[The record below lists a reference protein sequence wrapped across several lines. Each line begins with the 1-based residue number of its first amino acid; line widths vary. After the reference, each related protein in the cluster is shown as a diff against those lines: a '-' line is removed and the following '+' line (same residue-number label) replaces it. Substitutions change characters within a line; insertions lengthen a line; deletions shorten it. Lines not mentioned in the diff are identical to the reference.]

1 MIVEGIG
8 IVLGLAAALG
18 WAGLESRYR
27 KGRGNTL
34 QVSTGQWKL
43 ELDQPH
49 HYALKGELILA
60 NPLAD
65 LEVMVPELRAEL
77 QILSKES
84 LDGVAQTVR
93 LTSHHPDAEARSDD
107 YWFAYIVKKRQQTTV
122 SIDIDIKGTDLS
134 TLRVAWLRI
143 YYTTY
148 GPKGRIPRVHHEVL
162 PLAYPDAQQALR
174 WRTSE
179 SSEVLPIPTHLL
191 TRLDN
196 CVDIVN
202 RYVKPHVKPG
212 DIVTIGETPV
222 AIIQGRYR
230 HPSDIHPGWVASR
243 LCYFFL
249 PTSSL
254 ATACGLQSLVD
265 VVGPWRVL
273 FAFIG
278 GSVMKVLGS
287 PGGFYRLAGEQARLV
302 DDVTGTLPPYDQF
315 VVLGPE
321 NPQAVVD
328 EIKAKTGISAAIVDV
343 NDLKAVKV
351 LAATADVSMATLQ
364 EALINNPA
372 GNSDEQTPV
381 VLVRPRS

>member
-8 IVLGLAAALG
+8 IGLGLAAVLG

-34 QVSTGQWKL
+34 QVSTKQWKL

-49 HYALKGELILA
+49 HYSLKGELILA

-84 LDGVAQTVR
+84 LDGVTKTVR
-93 LTSHHPDAEARSDD
+93 LTAHHPDAETRSDD

-179 SSEVLPIPTHLL
+179 ASEVLPIPTHLL

-273 FAFIG
+273 FAFLG

-321 NPQAVVD
+321 DPQAVVD

-381 VLVRPRS
+381 VLVRPRA

>member
-1 MIVEGIG
+1 MILEGIG
-8 IVLGLAAALG
+8 VGLGLAALLG

-27 KGRGNTL
+27 QGRGNTL
-34 QVSTGQWKL
+34 KVSTGQWQL
-43 ELDQPH
+43 DLDQPH
-49 HYALKGELILA
+49 HYTLRGKLVLE

-77 QILSKES
+77 TVLSKEG
-84 LDGVAQTVR
+84 LAGVEQSVQ
-93 LTSHHPDAEARSDD
+93 LTSNHPDAEARPDG

-122 SIDIDIKGTDLS
+122 SIAIDIKGSDLS
-134 TLRVAWLRI
+134 SLRVAWLRL

-148 GPKGRIPRVHHEVL
+148 GPKGRIPRIYHEVL
-162 PLAYPDAQQALR
+162 PLAYPDPHQPLR
-174 WRTSE
+174 WRSSE

-191 TRLDN
+191 TRLDS
-196 CVDIVN
+196 CVDIVR
-202 RYVKPHVKPG
+202 RYVAPYAQPG
-212 DIVTIGETPV
+212 DIVTLGETPV

-230 HPSDIHPGWVASR
+230 HPSDIHPGWVAQR

-273 FAFIG
+273 FAFVG
-278 GSVMKVLGS
+278 GSVLKILGK
-287 PGGFYRLAGEQARLV
+287 PGGFYQLAGEQARLV

-321 NPQAVVD
+321 NAQAVVD
-328 EIKAKTGISAAIVDV
+328 EIKAQTGISAAIVDV

-351 LAATADVSMATLQ
+351 LAATADVSPLMLQ
-364 EALINNPA
+364 KALIDNPA

-381 VLVRPRS
+381 VLVRPRG

>member
-1 MIVEGIG
+1 MIFEGIG
-8 IVLGLAAALG
+8 IGLGLAAVIG

-43 ELDQPH
+43 DLDQPH
-49 HYALKGELILA
+49 HYSLHGTLTLA

-65 LEVMVPELRAEL
+65 LEVMVPELWAEL
-77 QILSKES
+77 KILSKES
-84 LDGVAQTVR
+84 SDNVEKTVR
-93 LTSHHPDAEARSDD
+93 LTAHHPDAETRGDD

-122 SIDIDIKGTDLS
+122 SIDIDLKGVDLS
-134 TLRVAWLRI
+134 TLRVAWLKI
-143 YYTTY
+143 HYVTY

-162 PLAYPDAQQALR
+162 PLAYPDPTAPLR
-174 WRTSE
+174 WRTSDA
-179 SSEVLPIPTHLL
+179 SEVLPIPTHLL
-191 TRLDN
+191 TRLDH

-265 VVGPWRVL
+265 VVGPGRVL
-273 FAFIG
+273 FAFIV

-315 VVLGPE
+315 VVLGPDD
-321 NPQAVVD
+321 PQAVVD

-351 LAATADVSMATLQ
+351 LAATSDVSMATLQ

-381 VLVRPRS
+381 VLVRSRS

>member
-8 IVLGLAAALG
+8 IGLGLAAVLG

-43 ELDQPH
+43 DFDQPH
-49 HYALKGELILA
+49 HYVLRGELTLH

-77 QILSKES
+77 VTLSKES
-84 LDGVAQTVR
+84 LEGVEQSVR
-93 LTSHHPDAEARSDD
+93 LTSHHPDADARADG
-107 YWFAYIVKKRQQTTV
+107 YWFAYIVKKRQQTKV
-122 SIDIDIKGTDLS
+122 AIDIDLKGTDLS

-162 PLAYPDAQQALR
+162 PLAYPDAQQTLR
-174 WRTSE
+174 WRSSD

-191 TRLDN
+191 TRLDS
-196 CVDIVN
+196 CVDIVR
-202 RYVKPHVKPG
+202 RYVVPHAKPG

-230 HPSDIHPGWVASR
+230 HPTDIHPGWVAKR

-265 VVGPWRVL
+265 VAGPWRVL

-278 GSVMKVLGS
+278 GSILKILGK
-287 PGGFYRLAGEQARLV
+287 PGGFYQLAGEQARLV

-328 EIKAKTGISAAIVDV
+328 EIKAQTGISAAIVDV

-364 EALINNPA
+364 KALIDNPA

>member
-8 IVLGLAAALG
+8 IGLGLAAVLG

-43 ELDQPH
+43 EFDQPH
-49 HYALKGELILA
+49 HYSLKGELTLA

-84 LDGVAQTVR
+84 LDGVTKTVR
-93 LTSHHPDAEARSDD
+93 LTSHHPDAETRSDD

-162 PLAYPDAQQALR
+162 PLAYPDAQLALR

-179 SSEVLPIPTHLL
+179 ASEVLPIPTHLL

-273 FAFIG
+273 FAFLG

-381 VLVRPRS
+381 VLVRPRA